1 MENNIDRIPF
11 LDDENVRLIHD
22 KSVELLSSTGYRFA
36 GSDRALE
43 IFKRNGFKTDGDV
56 VFFDEEKIGKAISTV
71 PSSFRVRALNPE
83 NDFELGDGKFGFSNN
98 AAPAFILDT
107 DGTRREAV
115 REDYIRFLKIA
126 QQLDAINLV
135 RPMWDV
141 KDKPG
146 GHFSWMIRWGLEYT
160 DRVISGS
167 SLEDIELVAMAFCL
181 DKKRMREQAAG
192 GVSHMIGLCSPRS
205 PLTLERGNCDFV
217 IDQADSGS
225 VCKISPVPMAG
236 MTGPITLPGL
246 IILQNAEVLGPM
258 VLSQLVNPGAPV
270 VYGVLSTPTD
280 MMTTIAP
287 TAAPEVTGPIMRAGL
302 QMAKFYGVPAR
313 MDAAN
318 TDSCVCDF
326 QAGAE
331 SAFLFVNAVRSGS
344 NIIAGLGSLE
354 SRGMGSLEKLV
365 LDAELAEYVKA
376 MLKPMEF
383 TEDTMAVDLIKEMGR
398 DANYIVSDHTLRH
411 FREVYQ
417 PKIFQRN
424 SYSVWS
430 ESGKKDSLMLA
441 SERVRGLL
449 ESYKKPD
456 ILPQSIVNDMEKYM
470 LEKSGGQ

>member
-1 MENNIDRIPF
+1 MEASIDRVPF
-11 LDDENVRLIHD
+11 LEKDDLQKIHE
-22 KSVELLSSTGYRFA
+22 KSVELLATTGYRFA
-36 GSDRALE
+36 ESERAIE
-43 IFKRNGFKTDGDV
+43 IFTKHGFTTEGDV
-56 VFFDEEKIGKAISTV
+56 VFFDEEKIRKAISTV
-71 PSSFRVRALNPE
+71 PSSFRVRALNPD
-83 NDFELGDGKFGFSNN
+83 NDFELGSGKFGFSNN
-98 AAPAFILDT
+98 AAPAFILDP

-115 REDYIRFLKIA
+115 KNDYIRFLQIA
-126 QQLDAINLV
+126 QQLDVISLV

-167 SLEDIELVAMAFCL
+167 SKEDVELVAMAFGL
-181 DKKRMREQAAG
+181 TKAQMREQAAEG
-192 GVSHMIGLCSPRS
+192 ISHMMGLTSPRS
-205 PLTLERGNCDFV
+205 PLTLEKGNCDFC
-217 IDQADSGS
+217 IDQADWGAA
-225 VCKISPVPMAG
+225 CKISPVPMAG

-280 MMTTIAP
+280 MMTTVAP

-302 QMAKFYGVPAR
+302 QMAKYYGVPAR

-318 TDSCVCDF
+318 TDSCACDF

-376 MLKPMEF
+376 MLKPLQF
-383 TEDTMAVDLIKEMGR
+383 TEETMAVDLIKEMGR
-398 DANYIVSDHTLRH
+398 DANYIISDHTLRH

-424 SYSVWS
+424 AYSVWS
-430 ESGKKDSLMLA
+430 ESGKKDALMLA
-441 SERVRGLL
+441 AERVQALL
-449 ESYKKPD
+449 NSYTKPD
-456 ILPQSIVNDMEKYM
+456 ILPQSVIDDLEKYM
-470 LEKSGGQ
+470 IEKSG